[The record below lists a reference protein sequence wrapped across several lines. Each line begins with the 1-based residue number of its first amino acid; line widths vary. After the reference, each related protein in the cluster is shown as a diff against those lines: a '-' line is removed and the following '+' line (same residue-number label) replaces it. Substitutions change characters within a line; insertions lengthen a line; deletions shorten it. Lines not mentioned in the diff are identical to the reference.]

1 MQNSNAMKSPAKKNK
16 NYQLSKQAIKYLDN
30 QIINDGE
37 KKIIEAE
44 FIFQVVYS
52 MKKLDNWYCC
62 SLIDQNSKYGGFC
75 IKYKKRYGVPK
86 EGDIIKTRKIEIVKL
101 PNRDT
106 NIYFCDKVKK
116 VEESK
121 KMIVDPKNV
130 DSITKVRSTS
140 RKQAYMKYNIFKN
153 YEGDNEINHNM
164 NSPTQNKYP
173 LLGKNILSDS
183 KNVNLSQKKPTLV
196 SELTSFVNNPVFI
209 LKFLAKTEMK
219 QFASRYNL
227 DGFDFVQNYIFSD
240 INGDKIQAV
249 SFNYDKNEELDKY
262 LKVNSIYRISKA
274 AKKTKFSKDFSCT
287 NGDIQLLFNSFTKVE
302 ELSEEETKGQI
313 FKDKIQLTKI
323 SEIINGQNK
332 IFDICG
338 IVLEDKGIIEKKRAK
353 GEVVKYRRLII
364 GDDTLYKVNLKLWE
378 EKIDKDILY
387 LKGDIICAKDVK
399 YKQWINYYE
408 LNSLFLTTISHFGDT
423 KKGKALKKFY
433 QNHQK
438 IEEYN
443 DITFVELNKRN
454 DIQNILIKDFLI
466 DYDLEMKKITGIN
479 SNKLAK
485 INGIVVGIEH
495 GDANVFSG
503 CKYCYKKFDDMCP
516 QCKTYN
522 KKLYFDFHVKIADC
536 SGYMWIQLFGESA
549 ENFLGIS
556 PEEYQTLIKHN
567 NKHKIEKLNKRILY
581 QEFTFIGKYIILTN
595 NESKNVKFSIVQ
607 YKKVDKKKKK
617 KLIQSIKDS

>member
-86 EGDIIKTRKIEIVKL
+86 EGDIIKTSKIEIVKL

-209 LKFLAKTEMK
+209 
-219 QFASRYNL
+219 
-227 DGFDFVQNYIFSD
+227 I
-240 INGDKIQAV
+240 
-249 SFNYDKNEELDKY
+249 
-262 LKVNSIYRISKA
+262 
-274 AKKTKFSKDFSCT
+274 
-287 NGDIQLLFNSFTKVE
+287 
-302 ELSEEETKGQI
+302 
-313 FKDKIQLTKI
+313 
-323 SEIINGQNK
+323 
-332 IFDICG
+332 
-338 IVLEDKGIIEKKRAK
+338 
-353 GEVVKYRRLII
+353 
-364 GDDTLYKVNLKLWE
+364 
-378 EKIDKDILY
+378 
-387 LKGDIICAKDVK
+387 
-399 YKQWINYYE
+399 
-408 LNSLFLTTISHFGDT
+408 
-423 KKGKALKKFY
+423 
-433 QNHQK
+433 
-438 IEEYN
+438 
-443 DITFVELNKRN
+443 
-454 DIQNILIKDFLI
+454 
-466 DYDLEMKKITGIN
+466 
-479 SNKLAK
+479 
-485 INGIVVGIEH
+485 
-495 GDANVFSG
+495 
-503 CKYCYKKFDDMCP
+503 
-516 QCKTYN
+516 
-522 KKLYFDFHVKIADC
+522 
-536 SGYMWIQLFGESA
+536 
-549 ENFLGIS
+549 
-556 PEEYQTLIKHN
+556 
-567 NKHKIEKLNKRILY
+567 
-581 QEFTFIGKYIILTN
+581 
-595 NESKNVKFSIVQ
+595 
-607 YKKVDKKKKK
+607 
-617 KLIQSIKDS
+617 